1 MAVNIT
7 EDFYYSIFGGTDY
20 PELDRL
26 LVRAGNEIDNV
37 ILRSPSGEN
46 EERSYSFAVCA
57 QAEYMGLCG
66 GVEAWAMSV
75 SGNASS
81 VSIGSFSMS
90 QGGSSSGGSGGAS
103 DNGICSR
110 ALRYLERAGL
120 LYRGCEAW

>member
-1 MAVNIT
+1 MAVNVT

-26 LVRAGNEIDNV
+26 LKRAGNEIDSL
-37 ILRSPSGEN
+37 ILRSPEGEL
-46 EERSYSFAVCA
+46 EERQYSFAVCA
-57 QAEYMGLCG
+57 QAEYMGVCG

-90 QGGSSSGGSGGAS
+90 RGGSSGGSGGTS
-103 DNGICSR
+103 DNSICGK
-110 ALRYLERAGL
+110 AMMYLDRAGL
-120 LYRGCEAW
+120 LYRGCAAW

>member
-1 MAVNIT
+1 MAVNVT

-26 LVRAGNEIDNV
+26 LKRAGNEIDSI
-37 ILRSPSGEN
+37 ILRSPSGEL
-46 EERSYSFAVCA
+46 EERNYSFAVCA

-90 QGGSSSGGSGGAS
+90 QGGSSGGGS
-103 DNGICSR
+103 DNGICGK
-110 ALRYLERAGL
+110 AMMYLDRAGL
-120 LYRGCEAW
+120 LYRGCAAW

>member
-1 MAVNIT
+1 MAVNVT

-26 LVRAGNEIDNV
+26 LKRAGNEIDSL
-37 ILRSPSGEN
+37 ILRSPEGEL
-46 EERSYSFAVCA
+46 EERQYSFAVCA

-90 QGGSSSGGSGGAS
+90 QGGSSGGSGGTS
-103 DNGICSR
+103 DDGICGK
-110 ALRYLERAGL
+110 AMMYLDRAGL
-120 LYRGCEAW
+120 LYRGCAVC

>member
-1 MAVNIT
+1 MAVNVT

-26 LVRAGNEIDNV
+26 LKRAGNEIDSL
-37 ILRSPSGEN
+37 ILRSPEGEL
-46 EERSYSFAVCA
+46 EERQYSFAVCA

-66 GVEAWAMSV
+66 GVEAWAASV
-75 SGNASS
+75 SGTASS

-90 QGGSSSGGSGGAS
+90 QGGSASGGSS

-110 ALRYLERAGL
+110 AMEYLSRSGL
-120 LYRGCEAW
+120 LYRGCEVW